1 MKKLLGHLASK
12 AAALADDIASYNDGR
27 HVTTASAR
35 PGPPGAGGGA
45 AGEGHLDPVLE
56 HLLRNVRSRHV
67 RQHFARTP
75 VAEYT
80 RHRNLTIQVATYNVG
95 GKKPHPGI
103 RLDDWLGPSAAAV
116 AAASEGGAAVP
127 RLPPQAGAAAAA
139 AVAQAGG
146 GGGSDVV
153 AVGFQ
158 ELVPLNAG
166 SVMGVLAGD
175 HVDAWDRCLAAHL
188 NGEEWAAQRYGT
200 LGPAAPGTAAAA
212 AAAAAMLDAKWQG
225 VPPPRGQLEG
235 GGGEGGGGGGEDS
248 TYVQVAS
255 KQLVGVYLSVWVRRS
270 LLGSVHGVQ
279 VTTVA
284 TGFGGYLGNKGAVAA
299 RLRLAD
305 SSLVFVAAH
314 LTAGE
319 AEGDE
324 AKRNADVADILRRA
338 AFSGGGLDG
347 AGAVPMTS
355 SAAAAVS
362 ASLGPGHWP
371 AWPCGITDHDLVIWV
386 GDLNYRL
393 AVAPTPP
400 PQQQQQQ
407 QQQQPGAAAGGAVA
421 AAALQPGGAAV
432 AQQRVPGAGA
442 GAGAGA
448 GGSGGLL
455 TDAEARAAIRGGQ
468 LDVLLAADQ
477 LHRERAAGRVFKG
490 WHEGKITFP
499 PTYKYKVGTHTYNGD
514 DAASTSASYA
524 NLAQQQ
530 QQQQQQQP
538 GSSQSQADL
547 AVSEDADSVSVSV
560 SGPSAVVGPDAESH
574 KRRTPAWCDRVL
586 WWTRAGSGSGSGSQ
600 QGAAAGP
607 GGKAATLQQLGYWR
621 GELAFSDHR
630 PVSSLFSATVVAYD
644 RPKIESLLEAA
655 LRAVDL
661 MQQSLRPKVTV
672 EPVVLEAGDWVAPGR
687 PVRLRITLVNTGPVE
702 AIWHFIP
709 PPNAGGSGGGGG
721 KGGKAGGG
729 GGGGGKFGLDD
740 ETPPLPPWLTAT
752 PAEGVL
758 AAGATC
764 ELGLTV
770 LVEGGPG
777 GSAAALS
784 ADDPAAAAAGA
795 GGRGGTS
802 AGRGGGSLDC
812 IVILRIEDSG
822 DKFISI
828 GGRYCQSFLGMPLAA
843 LLAPGRS
850 GGVLAVADAEQLAAE
865 LGVGP
870 LLLGPLAPA
879 PAAPAAAAAAAP
891 QTGAGAAAPALPR
904 EVAALLA
911 ALSAD
916 GGAALRTP
924 GLLVDSAPEV
934 AARAAASA
942 EEEEQLAPV
951 PAATSASAAA
961 AAVAAGAGIT
971 AADADDVAA
980 AAAAARQPVS
990 RAGQRALLR
999 ALEALRLPLDAGA
1012 AAVPPGAAPHDVAAL
1027 LLLWCG
1033 QLPQP
1038 LISAAA
1044 ADAAASAPPVS
1055 PADAA
1060 ALLRRHCDAASRG
1073 VLAALLP
1080 VLRSAVAA
1088 AAVAAASGQGAAQLA
1103 GALSAWWL
1111 PPLGAGASPDA
1122 GANRRRLIRMLLEP
1136 AAAGESLV

>member
-27 HVTTASAR
+27 HVPAAAR
-35 PGPPGAGGGA
+35 SGAAGGGEGG
-45 AGEGHLDPVLE
+45 AGDGGLDPVLE

-67 RQHFARTP
+67 RQHFARTAP
-75 VAEYT
+75 SEYT

-103 RLDDWLGPSAAAV
+103 RLDEWLGPGA
-116 AAASEGGAAVP
+116 GAAGP

-139 AVAQAGG
+139 AAPGG
-146 GGGSDVV
+146 ADVV

-166 SVMGVLAGD
+166 SVMGVLAND
-175 HVDAWDRCLAAHL
+175 NVDAWDRCLAAHL

-200 LGPAAPGTAAAA
+200 LGPSAPGTAAAA
-212 AAAAAMLDAKWQG
+212 AAAAAMLDSKWQG
-225 VPPPRGQLEG
+225 GPPPRGQLEPG
-235 GGGEGGGGGGEDS
+235 GGGGAGGGGGGEGCGEDA

-270 LLGSVHGVQ
+270 LLAAVHGVQ

-299 RLRLAD
+299 RLRLYD

-338 AFSGGGLDG
+338 AFSSGLDG
-347 AGAVPMTS
+347 GGAVPMTA

-371 AWPCGITDHDLVIWV
+371 SWPCGIADHDLVIWV

-393 AVAPTPP
+393 AVAPP
-400 PQQQQQQ
+400 PQ
-407 QQQQPGAAAGGAVA
+407 PGGGGAAAAPVQRA
-421 AAALQPGGAAV
+421 AAA
-432 AQQRVPGAGA
+432 
-442 GAGAGA
+442 
-448 GGSGGLL
+448 GGLL
-455 TDAEARAAIRGGQ
+455 TDADARAAIRSGK
-468 LDVLLAADQ
+468 LDVLLSVDQ

-490 WHEGKITFP
+490 WHEGKITFA

-514 DAASTSASYA
+514 DAASASASFST
-524 NLAQQQ
+524 LAP
-530 QQQQQQQP
+530 QP
-538 GSSQSQADL
+538 ASQSQADL
-547 AVSEDADSVSVSV
+547 AVVEDADSVSM

-586 WWTRAGSGSGSGSQ
+586 WWTRGEHAAAA
-600 QGAAAGP
+600 GAAA
-607 GGKAATLQQLGYWR
+607 ATLKQLGYWR

-630 PVSSLFSATVVAYD
+630 PVSSLFAAAVVSYD

-672 EPVVLEAGDWVAPGR
+672 DPVVLEAGDWVALGR
-687 PVRLRITLVNTGPVE
+687 PVRLRVTLSNTGPVE
-702 AIWHFIP
+702 AIWHFVP
-709 PPNAGGSGGGGG
+709 PPNAGGGGG
-721 KGGKAGGG
+721 KGGK
-729 GGGGGKFGLDD
+729 GGGGKFGLDD
-740 ETPPLPPWLTAT
+740 ETPPLPAWLTAT

-758 AAGATC
+758 PAGETC
-764 ELGLTV
+764 ELDLTA

-784 ADDPAAAAAGA
+784 ADAAGGP
-795 GGRGGTS
+795 GGPGS
-802 AGRGGGSLDC
+802 SGGGSLDC

-828 GGRYCQSFLGMPLAA
+828 GGRYRRSFLGMPLAA

-850 GGVLAVADAEQLAAE
+850 GGVLTAADAEQLAAE
-865 LGVGP
+865 LGA
-870 LLLGPLAPA
+870 GPLALLPV
-879 PAAPAAAAAAAP
+879 PDGGSAAAAV
-891 QTGAGAAAPALPR
+891 PR

-924 GLLVDSAPEV
+924 GLLVDSAPEA
-934 AARAAASA
+934 AARAGAAP
-942 EEEEQLAPV
+942 EPAP
-951 PAATSASAAA
+951 AGSSASAAA
-961 AAVAAGAGIT
+961 AAGGIT
-971 AADADDVAA
+971 AEDAEGMAA
-980 AAAAARQPVS
+980 AAAAARQPAS
-990 RAGQRALLR
+990 RAGQRALLA
-999 ALEALRLPLDAGA
+999 ALEGLRLALDAGSG
-1012 AAVPPGAAPHDVAAL
+1012 VPPSAAPHDVAAL

-1038 LISAAA
+1038 LISTTA
-1044 ADAAASAPPVS
+1044 ADAAAAAPPVS
-1055 PADAA
+1055 PGDAA

-1073 VLAALLP
+1073 VLATLLP
-1080 VLRSAVAA
+1080 VLRSALAPA
-1088 AAVAAASGQGAAQLA
+1088 TSTANGLSNAKLA

-1111 PPLGAGASPDA
+1111 PPLAAGASPDA
-1122 GANRRRLIRMLLEP
+1122 GANRRRLIHMLLAP
-1136 AAAGESLV
+1136 AAASESLV